1 MIKLKIFD
9 AGGVLYTGSMKI
21 VDNAVRKFLK
31 KHDIYDFKKS
41 DKIWS
46 KIEKLAS
53 IGKISAT
60 EAHER
65 WLEGLGLSRDLI
77 NEWAEIDKKE
87 IWSKFKRTPRIN
99 KLLETLK
106 KDYILVVLS
115 DTLDSKQEK
124 IEKMQI
130 LGINHKIFDE
140 IYTSHDLGAY
150 KPSKKAFHTILKKFN
165 IKPKEAVFISDA
177 CDELKGAKKI
187 GLLTIGLNC
196 DGGDHNIRRLDE
208 ILKTLQNLNQPSQKE
223 GKC

>member
-1 MIKLKIFD
+1 MIKLIIFD

-21 VDNAVRKFLK
+21 VDEAVRKFLK
-31 KHDIYDFKKS
+31 KHGIYDFKKS

-46 KIEKLAS
+46 KVEKLAS
-53 IGKISAT
+53 IGKISAK
-60 EAHER
+60 EAHEG
-65 WLEGLGLSRDLI
+65 WLEGVGLSEDLI
-77 NEWAEIDKKE
+77 DEWAEIDKKE

-99 KLLETLK
+99 KLLQKLK
-106 KDYILVVLS
+106 TEYILVVLS
-115 DTLDSKQEK
+115 DTLDNKQEK

-140 IYTSHDLGAY
+140 IYTSHDLGTY
-150 KPSKKAFHTILKKFN
+150 KPSKSAFHTVLKKFN
-165 IKPKEAVFISDA
+165 VKPKEAVFISDA

-208 ILKTLQNLNQPSQKE
+208 ILKTLQNLNQPQN
-223 GKC
+223 

>member
-1 MIKLKIFD
+1 MIKLIIFD

-21 VDNAVRKFLK
+21 VDEAVRKFLK
-31 KHDIYDFKKS
+31 KHGIHDFNKS

-46 KIEKLAS
+46 KNEKLAS
-53 IGKISAT
+53 IGKISVR

-77 NEWAEIDKKE
+77 DEWAEIDKKE

-99 KLLETLK
+99 KLLQKLK
-106 KDYILVVLS
+106 KEYILVVLS
-115 DTLDSKQEK
+115 DSIDSKQEK

-140 IYTSHDLGAY
+140 IYTSHDLGTY
-150 KPSKKAFHTILKKFN
+150 KPNKRAFHTVLKKFN
-165 IKPKEAVFISDA
+165 VTPKEAVFISDA

-196 DGGDHNIRRLDE
+196 GGGDHNIRRLDE
-208 ILKTLQNLNQPSQKE
+208 ILKTLQNPNQLP
-223 GKC
+223 